1 MRYEDAKNYDE
12 AIANFS
18 KALEMDQNNP
28 DAWLGKARITLMM
41 VEKNDLSIKE
51 IESYIEN
58 AIQNGVEKENR
69 FTRTFELFSQY
80 YAKVVHSDYLKNE
93 MDKFRQK
100 RKKLAVVK
108 HAPYFSCD

>member
-1 MRYEDAKNYDE
+1 
-12 AIANFS
+12 
-18 KALEMDQNNP
+18 MDQYNP

-69 FTRTFELFSQY
+69 FTSTFNYF
-80 YAKVVHSDYLKNE
+80 HNI
-93 MDKFRQK
+93 MQK
-100 RKKLAVVK
+100 WVIQII
-108 HAPYFSCD
+108 